1 MRREVLAGRDGTFL
15 LVGEMPGVSVEQ
27 ARLYTDPARREVDMV
42 FAFDHVGLG
51 CGPGGKYDP
60 VPFTLLDLKRIFG
73 AWQEGLAQ
81 VGWNSLYW
89 DNHDQPRAVSRF
101 GDDGEH
107 RERSAKALATL
118 LHLHRGTPFVF
129 QGEELGMTNAAF
141 DQVEDFVDIEG
152 RNWARQALADG
163 QPRHSVL
170 EALRQRARD
179 NARTPMQW
187 DAGPNAGFTTG
198 TPWLPVH
205 PDHVTVN
212 AAAQRDDPDSVF
224 AHYRRLADLRHS
236 EPAVVSGSFAMLLP
250 EHPQLYAYA
259 RVLGQ
264 TELLVLVNVSGEPA
278 WADIPDAAAWQA
290 AEMLLGGPDPALP
303 PVPDGPGIGL
313 QPWENRVLR
322 RQGRPSTAAV
332 DGAAHAA
339 G

>member
-1 MRREVLAGRDGTFL
+1 
-15 LVGEMPGVSVEQ
+15 
-27 ARLYTDPARREVDMV
+27 
-42 FAFDHVGLG
+42 
-51 CGPGGKYDP
+51 
-60 VPFTLLDLKRIFG
+60 
-73 AWQEGLAQ
+73 
-81 VGWNSLYW
+81 
-89 DNHDQPRAVSRF
+89 
-101 GDDGEH
+101 
-107 RERSAKALATL
+107 
-118 LHLHRGTPFVF
+118 
-129 QGEELGMTNAAF
+129 
-141 DQVEDFVDIEG
+141 
-152 RNWARQALADG
+152 
-163 QPRHSVL
+163 VL

-322 RQGRPSTAAV
+322 RHGRPSTAAV